1 MASLSGDI
9 GVNVKTSITTALE
22 YLFGR
27 LKDVRPVTVTV
38 SGQDYAVRSDGTVGD
53 PIRELRPIPTI
64 ENPTVEVKTLSG
76 LVATVNAGLDKV
88 DPSAVAFR
96 VADIYTVEVVSLV
109 ADEFGRRHVW
119 ARAKHQPETK
129 FVFNDYYK
137 DPEAFIIAFRA
148 SFYFNEEA
156 VKVQQVCS
164 TVGAG
169 DAVLVVDDGVS
180 QEITVKAG
188 TVTRNTV
195 QLPADGVALIPW
207 RTFRDAT
214 PVESKFL
221 LRMKGVKDAL
231 PHIAL
236 FEIDAKWQVDT
247 MQSIAS
253 YLAKQLP
260 AANIIA

>member
-1 MASLSGDI
+1 MASVGDI
-9 GVNVKTSITTALE
+9 SVGIKTHVVSVFE
-22 YLFGR
+22 YLFER
-27 LKDVRPVTVTV
+27 LKAERPVTVNV
-38 SGQDYAVRSDGTVGD
+38 SGQDYAVRSDGTVGE

-76 LVATVNAGLDKV
+76 LVAAVNAGIDKLD
-88 DPSAVAFR
+88 PATVAFR

-119 ARAKHQPETK
+119 ARATHRPETS
-129 FVFNDYYK
+129 FAFNKYYTS
-137 DPEAFIIAFRA
+137 PEEFIIAFRA
-148 SFYFNEEA
+148 AFYFNDEA
-156 VKVQQVCS
+156 VKVQQLCS

-180 QEITVKAG
+180 QEVTVKSG
-188 TVTRNTV
+188 TVTRSTV
-195 QLPADGVALIPW
+195 QLPADGVSLIPW

-221 LRMKGVKDAL
+221 LRMKGVKEGL

-236 FEIDAKWQVDT
+236 HEIDAKWQVDT
-247 MQSIAS
+247 MQAIAG